1 MNSYFVTIN
10 NKEYAVAFGQN
21 GTVHLNGQ
29 SVALDVQQLD
39 ERTFSIVV
47 DGYSN
52 KIVAERF
59 EDGYRLLLN
68 GKQLEV
74 AVESERTRL
83 LKQFES
89 QSSSGPKKAEIK
101 APMPALV
108 VRVEVEVGDDVK
120 AGQGLIILEA
130 MKMENEIKTHSA
142 GKVKKIYV
150 TKGKPVEKGEL
161 LISLEKE

>member
-1 MNSYFVTIN
+1 MNSYFVRIN
-10 NKEYAVAFGQN
+10 NKEYAVKFGQN
-21 GTVHLNGQ
+21 GTVHLNGHPL
-29 SVALDVQQLD
+29 APDVRQHD
-39 ERTFSIVV
+39 ARTFTIVV
-47 DGYSN
+47 DGHSY

-108 VRVEVEVGDDVK
+108 VKVEVEVGDDVN

-142 GKVKKIYV
+142 GKVKEIYV

-161 LISLEKE
+161 LMLLE